1 MDEYLEHNSLE
12 EEEEGIS
19 LQSLFKIVWENIA
32 LIIIIGFW
40 TVVLGIVYTFVIVTP
55 NYTATSKLMIQI
67 DVDNT
72 SESEASLI
80 NSAMYLIGTYETLV
94 VTDKVLE
101 AVIEDVDGLEVDSI
115 QTLRNSISVSTQD
128 RVLFI
133 DLKVEHPDPEMAQI
147 IVNSLA
153 TNSIEI
159 ADETETLKNRL
170 TLHDPANLPV
180 NPSSPNKV
188 LNIAISF
195 ILGGI
200 LALGVVFIK
209 EALNNKF
216 KSADEIEKYLNIKV
230 LASVP
235 GTIKER
241 KWVE

>member
-1 MDEYLEHNSLE
+1 MDEYLEHNSL

-101 AVIEDVDGLEVDSI
+101 AVIEDVDGLEVESI
-115 QTLRNSISVSTQD
+115 NALRDSISVSTQD

-133 DLKVEHPDPEMAQI
+133 DLKVEHPDPEMAQT

-153 TNSIEI
+153 ENSIEI
-159 ADETETLKNRL
+159 ANETETLKNRL
-170 TLHDPANLPV
+170 TLHDEANLPI

-216 KSADEIEKYLNIKV
+216 KSTDEIEKYLNIKV

>member
-1 MDEYLEHNSLE
+1 MGEYLEQDIQ
-12 EEEEGIS
+12 EEEGIS
-19 LQSLFKIVWENIA
+19 LQSLFKIVWDNIA

-55 NYTATSKLMIQI
+55 QYTATSKLMIQI
-67 DVDNT
+67 DVDNQ

-80 NSAMYLIGTYETLV
+80 NSAMYLIGTYEALV
-94 VTDKVLE
+94 ITDKVLE
-101 AVIEDVDGLEVDSI
+101 AVIDDVDGLEVESI
-115 QTLRNSISVSTQD
+115 QNLRNSISVSTRD

-133 DLKVEHPDPEMAQI
+133 DLKVENPDPELAQT

-153 TNSIEI
+153 ENSISI
-159 ADETETLKNRL
+159 ANETDTLKNRL
-170 TLHDPANLPV
+170 TLHDEANLPV
-180 NPSSPNKV
+180 NPSSPNKT
-188 LNIAISF
+188 LNIAISV

-200 LALGVVFIK
+200 IALGVVFIK

-216 KSADEIEKYLNIKV
+216 KSVEELEKYLDIKV

>member
-1 MDEYLEHNSLE
+1 MDEYLEQRNI

-19 LQSLFKIVWENIA
+19 LQDLLKIVWDNIA

-55 NYTATSKLMIQI
+55 TYTATSKLMIQI

-94 VTDKVLE
+94 ITEKVLN
-101 AVIEDVDGLEVDSI
+101 AVIEDVDGLEVESI
-115 QTLRNSISVSTQD
+115 QSLRNSISVSTKD
-128 RVLFI
+128 RVLFL
-133 DLKVEHPDPEMAQI
+133 DLKVEHTDPVMAQT

-153 TNSIEI
+153 ENSIEI
-159 ADETETLKNRL
+159 ANETDTLKNRL
-170 TLHDPANLPV
+170 TLHDEANLPV

-216 KSADEIEKYLNIKV
+216 KSEEEIEKYLKIKV

-235 GTIKER
+235 GTIKDR